1 MITLAPTIS
10 LNEILT
16 NVQNVIAPLWP
27 LKDYVA
33 VNPFVGLTQHRFL
46 SAKEKLDRVRDADV
60 LMPLE
65 YFQKQFSAG
74 AFTIEDI
81 ESALTQC
88 RAEYSAYYDEFTI
101 TTILQGI
108 RENQN
113 AAKASVSNSPDQRKY
128 RTFAELIDG
137 QHGTSFASLITG
149 EISRNVAAHY
159 DEGQAAWAS
168 PWKDLPLFEAWREAA
183 MIDRRPEKLGIA
195 GFREFATLLPSSPQQ
210 AIERQLHDLEIPP
223 EHWCE
228 YLQCQL
234 LTIPGWAG
242 YVKYR
247 VREVNMAGMSD
258 DDLIGLLAI
267 RLAYDAAL
275 LNAYPNLDI
284 ALCWPSSE
292 SELLGEDAS
301 FDEAQG
307 PSDDTLIRYALQ
319 VATETAYR
327 RRLAAD
333 LIDRPTPERLSKAPA
348 ESHQETEQSL
358 PALETSKS
366 VQMVFCIDVRSE
378 LIRRNLEVVSDEI
391 ETFGFAGFFAMAMEY
406 VPLGET
412 NGSAQ
417 CPVLLSPGFQVREGL
432 RGRDGQSQANAVA
445 RRRMT
450 RAGRGVWKSFQ
461 SSASSCFSFVE
472 SLGFLYAGKLI
483 SNTFRFTRP
492 VAKSHFDGIKQAD
505 RGALGPVLHH
515 CGHMGITD
523 TKRVDLAEGM
533 LRNLGLTENFAR
545 LVVVCGHGSETA
557 NNPYKAG
564 LDCGACGGHAGESNA
579 RVAASILNDHSV
591 REALQERG
599 ITIPAATWFLAAQHN
614 TTTDEIEF
622 FDVAEMPASM
632 SEALNEL
639 GYWTRD
645 ACELTRAERA
655 LRMRGNDGP
664 RVDERD
670 LIARSRDWSE
680 VRPEWGLAGN
690 AAFVVA
696 PRSRTANLK
705 LDGRTFLH
713 SYDFR
718 NDKELKVLE
727 LIMTAPMVVT
737 NWINLQYYASTVDN
751 QHYGSGNK
759 AIHNVVGQLGV
770 VLGNGGDLMSG
781 LPWQSIHDGSAYQH
795 EPLRL
800 MVVIEAPRKAI
811 QTILDKHPFVDGLAS
826 NGWLTLSA
834 IENEVVFQ
842 YFGELGWKVM

>member
-10 LNEILT
+10 LHDILT
-16 NVQNVIAPLWP
+16 DVQNVIAPLWP

-46 SAKEKLDRVRDADV
+46 SAKEKLDRVRDADI

-65 YFQKQFSAG
+65 YFQRQFSGG

-81 ESALTQC
+81 EIALTQC
-88 RAEYSAYYDEFTI
+88 CAEYPAYYEEFTM
-101 TTILQGI
+101 TTILRGV

-113 AAKASVSNSPDQRKY
+113 VVKMSMPNTHGQRKY
-128 RTFAELIDG
+128 RTIAEVIDR
-137 QHGTSFASLITG
+137 QHGTVFTSMITG
-149 EISRNVAAHY
+149 EISRHVAAHY
-159 DEGQAAWAS
+159 DEGQAAWPS
-168 PWKDLPLFEAWREAA
+168 PWKHLPLFEAWREAA
-183 MIDRRPEKLGIA
+183 MIDRRPEKLGIT
-195 GFREFATLLPSSPQQ
+195 GFREFAKRLSSSPHK
-210 AIERQLHDLEIPP
+210 AIERQLVELGIPK

-228 YLQCQL
+228 YLLCQL
-234 LTIPGWAG
+234 LSIPGWAG

-247 VREVNMAGMSD
+247 VREANMSGMSD

-275 LNAYPNLDI
+275 LDAYSDLDI
-284 ALCWPSSE
+284 ALCWPSRE
-292 SELLGEDAS
+292 SAPLGDETS
-301 FDEAQG
+301 FAQAQG
-307 PSDDTLIRYALQ
+307 PSDDVLIRYALQ

-327 RRLAAD
+327 RKLAAD
-333 LIDRPTPERLSKAPA
+333 LIDRPTPA
-348 ESHQETEQSL
+348 QSL
-358 PALETSKS
+358 QEPETSKL

-378 LIRRNLEVVSDEI
+378 VIRRNLEVVSDEI

-406 VPLGET
+406 VPLGESS
-412 NGSAQ
+412 GSAQ

-432 RGRDGQSQANAVA
+432 RGRDDKSQANAVA
-445 RRRMT
+445 CRRIT
-450 RAGRGVWKSFQ
+450 RAARGVWKSFQ

-472 SLGFLYAGKLI
+472 SLGFLYAGKLV
-483 SNTFRFTRP
+483 SNTFGFSRP
-492 VAKSHFDGIKQAD
+492 VAKSHFDGVKPAD
-505 RGALGPVLHH
+505 RDSLGPILHH
-515 CGHMGITD
+515 HGHMGITD
-523 TKRVDLAEGM
+523 AKKVDLAEGM
-533 LRNLGLTENFAR
+533 LRILGLTENFAK

-591 REALQERG
+591 REALQGRE
-599 ITIPAATWFLAAQHN
+599 IMIPGKTWFLAAQHI

-622 FDVAEMPASM
+622 FDVTEMPTSM
-632 SEALNEL
+632 AEALDEL
-639 GYWTRD
+639 CRWTRE
-645 ACELTRAERA
+645 ASELTRVERA
-655 LRMRGNDGP
+655 IRMRGNDGAP
-664 RVDERD
+664 VSGRD

-696 PRSRTANLK
+696 PRSRTASLK

-713 SYDFR
+713 NYDFI

-770 VLGNGGDLMSG
+770 VLGNGGDLMTG
-781 LPWQSIHDGSAYQH
+781 LPWQSIHDGSTYQH

-811 QTILDKHPFVDGLAS
+811 QSVLDKHPGVHDLAS